1 MQILT
6 VVNRCLAT
14 MGEAPLTSLTDS
26 HAFLGA
32 AQDTLDRVNRS
43 IQAETWWFNLE
54 KLELTPSP
62 IDASLYLP
70 SDTLEV
76 RTGNQDYVQRGDRIY
91 NLDGGTYEFDKPMTV
106 QIVRLVDFE
115 ELPEVAATFIGT
127 SAVLDFQVNYDGDS
141 TRMRE
146 LNKQLEQAMIPMTA
160 TQTRNRIT
168 NLIDNNVRLQRL
180 KGTTRFARQG
190 MY

>member
-1 MQILT
+1 
-6 VVNRCLAT
+6 